1 MGLGPRRIVILQR
14 FPIVKVYQQDYVIL
28 YMILQLKVI
37 LILNA
42 RASVNII
49 NQKIV
54 FFLRK
59 RIFYMFLHI
68 FYELL
73 LSAPF
78 GTSF

>member
-54 FFLRK
+54 FF
-59 RIFYMFLHI
+59 
-68 FYELL
+68 
-73 LSAPF
+73 
-78 GTSF
+78 